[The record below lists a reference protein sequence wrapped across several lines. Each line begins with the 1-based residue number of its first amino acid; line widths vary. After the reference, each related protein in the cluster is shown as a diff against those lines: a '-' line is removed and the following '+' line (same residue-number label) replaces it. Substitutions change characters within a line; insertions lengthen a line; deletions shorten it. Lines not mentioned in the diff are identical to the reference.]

1 MENCNME
8 RCAEWVRAAGDY
20 LAHEGVNFAINL
32 AIAAAMFVVGV
43 LLIRLLS
50 AALEKLISRSKRLD
64 GMISRFVVSVV
75 SKFAWAMLIIMVLKQ
90 VGIDVTPLVAGLGVT
105 GFIVGFACQESLANL
120 AAGVMIALNHPFKVG
135 DWIQAGGQEGSVK
148 ELNVMATIIATGDN
162 KQIVLPNKVVW
173 GSPIVN
179 FSANPTRRV
188 DMTFGIAYGSSI
200 AKAKE
205 IVASTL
211 AAIPG
216 VLENPPPT
224 IEVKSLDDSAVTLTV
239 RPWVMKADYWPVY
252 FAANQKIKEAFDL
265 GGIEI
270 PFPQLD
276 VHQR

>member
-252 FAANQKIKEAFDL
+252 FAANQKIKEEFDL

>member
-8 RCAEWVRAAGDY
+8 QCTEWVRSVGEY
-20 LAHEGVNFAINL
+20 LAHEGVDMAIRV
-32 AIAAAMFVVGV
+32 AIAAALFAVGV
-43 LLIRLLS
+43 LLIRVLS
-50 AALEKLISRSKRLD
+50 AAMEKVIAKSKRLD
-64 GMISRFVVSVV
+64 GIISRFIVSVV

-135 DWIQAGGQEGSVK
+135 DFIQAGGQEGVVK
-148 ELNVMATIIATGDN
+148 ELNMMATIIATGDN

-188 DMTFGIAYGSSI
+188 DMVFGIAYGSSI

-205 IVASTL
+205 IVAATL
-211 AAIPG
+211 AEMPE
-216 VLENPPPT
+216 VLKDPQPT

-239 RPWVMKADYWPVY
+239 RPWVAKENYWPVY
-252 FAANQKIKEAFDL
+252 FAAHQKIKEAFDR